1 MVSSQ
6 VSEYR
11 RVKSEVKA
19 KTLVRQR
26 LEGVYNAHVGEG
38 LLNRDEPRDERSYAG
53 RHVEP
58 VADVYDDAISLQPL
72 LKTLWS
78 YRQVV
83 SFAVA
88 GVMGIF
94 AVAMLAAYVFL
105 PVERLGTL
113 EFRLLFDGASQGQ
126 YPNETPFSSAEITS
140 TPVLTEVFEAN
151 DLESYGSYEDF
162 KNSVFVLQSNPELE
176 FLSYEYE
183 AKLAASGLSPV
194 DRASIE
200 EEFQTR
206 RDGLTD
212 PLFSLNLREDARL
225 SPISP
230 SVVSK
235 VLDDTLATWAR
246 QADERK
252 GALRYNIPVF
262 SKNILRW
269 DLIEREDYI
278 TGIDILR
285 AQLRRI
291 IANIDEIAI
300 LPGAA
305 VIRIDDG
312 HTSLAEIRVNLEDVL
327 RFQIQPLVGMIRM
340 TGLSR
345 DPQSLARY
353 VDDQL
358 FQISLERAEAEKR
371 VAAVQESLRAYM
383 LQRGAVPQAGSGGA
397 IPRPAP
403 GGEAMMP
410 QLGESFLDR
419 LLEMSTMNSDIG
431 YRQRLT
437 DRIILESVAVAA
449 LEREQT
455 YYEDLSRSVV
465 SLEPRSRDA
474 DRESE
479 LVSVKARFEGAFDQV
494 VVAVD
499 QVNAIY
505 EELSTHNLNPT
516 TLLYTVTAPFTMRT
530 ERALSLRTA
539 VSYGALVFML
549 SLFLVPLGC
558 LAHGYF
564 QREVVHRETEERPAQ
579 RAPARS
585 EGQREEEPAE
595 RTVGV

>member
-1 MVSSQ
+1 M
-6 VSEYR
+6 
-11 RVKSEVKA
+11 
-19 KTLVRQR
+19 
-26 LEGVYNAHVGEG
+26 
-38 LLNRDEPRDERSYAG
+38 NRDEPRDERSYAG

-58 VADVYDDAISLQPL
+58 VAGVYDDEISLQPL
-72 LKTLWS
+72 FKTLWS
-78 YRQVV
+78 YRQVI
-83 SFAVA
+83 SLAVA

-94 AVAMLAAYVFL
+94 VVAMLAAYVFQA
-105 PVERLGTL
+105 VERLGTL
-113 EFRLLFDGASQGQ
+113 EFRLLFEGASQGQ
-126 YPNETPFSSAEITS
+126 YPNGTLFSSAEITS
-140 TPVLTEVFEAN
+140 TPVLTEVFETN
-151 DLESYGSYEDF
+151 DLERYGSYEDF
-162 KNSVFVLQSNPELE
+162 NNSIFVLQSNPELE
-176 FLSYEYE
+176 LLSYEYQ

-206 RDGLTD
+206 RDSLTD
-212 PLFSLNLREDARL
+212 PRFSLNFREDARVART
-225 SPISP
+225 PP
-230 SVVSK
+230 SLVSK

-269 DLIEREDYI
+269 DLIEAEDYI

-285 AQLRRI
+285 AQVRRI
-291 IANIDEIAI
+291 IANIDQIAV

-305 VIRIDDG
+305 VIRLDDG
-312 HTSLAEIRVNLEDVL
+312 RTSLAEVRVNLEDVL

-345 DPQSLARY
+345 DPEVLGRY
-353 VDDQL
+353 IEDQL
-358 FQISLERAEAEKR
+358 FQMSLERTEASKR
-371 VAAVQESLRAYM
+371 VSAVQKSLRAYM
-383 LQRGAVPQAGSGGA
+383 LQRGAVPEAGAGGA

-419 LLEMSTMNSDIG
+419 LVEMSTMNSDIE

-437 DRIILESVAVAA
+437 DRIIEESVAVAA
-449 LEREQT
+449 LEREQA
-455 YYEDLSRSVV
+455 YYEDLSRSVAD
-465 SLEPRSRDA
+465 LGRRSERL
-474 DRESE
+474 DRERE
-479 LVSVKARFEGAFDQV
+479 LVSIEAGFEGAFNQV
-494 VVAVD
+494 VVAVE

-539 VSYGALVFML
+539 VLYGALVFML
-549 SLFLVPLGC
+549 SLFVVPLGC
-558 LAHGYF
+558 LAHSYF
-564 QREVVHRETEERPAQ
+564 RREVVVHREREERLAQ

-585 EGQREEEPAE
+585 EGQREEESAE

>member
-1 MVSSQ
+1 M
-6 VSEYR
+6 
-11 RVKSEVKA
+11 
-19 KTLVRQR
+19 
-26 LEGVYNAHVGEG
+26 
-38 LLNRDEPRDERSYAG
+38 NRDEPRGERSYAG
-53 RHVEP
+53 RPAEP
-58 VADVYDDAISLQPL
+58 VADVYDDEISLRPL

-78 YRQVV
+78 YRQVM
-83 SFAVA
+83 SLAMA

-94 AVAMLAAYVFL
+94 VVAMLAAYVSQA
-105 PVERLGTL
+105 VERLGTL
-113 EFRLLFDGASQGQ
+113 EFRLLFEGAGQGQ
-126 YPNETPFSSAEITS
+126 YPNGIPFSSAEITS
-140 TPVLTEVFEAN
+140 TPVLTEVFESN
-151 DLESYGSYEDF
+151 DLKRYGSYDDF
-162 KNSVFVLQSNPELE
+162 KNAVFVLQSNPELE
-176 FLSYEYE
+176 LLSYEYQ

-212 PLFSLNLREDARL
+212 PRFSLNVRGDAWL
-225 SPISP
+225 SEMPP
-230 SVVSK
+230 SMVSK

-262 SKNILRW
+262 SKNILRR
-269 DLIEREDYI
+269 DLIEAEDYI

-285 AQLRRI
+285 AQVRRI
-291 IANIDEIAI
+291 IANIDEIAT

-305 VIRIDDG
+305 VIRLDDG
-312 HTSLAEIRVNLEDVL
+312 RTSLAEIRVNLEDVL

-345 DPQSLARY
+345 DPELLGRY
-353 VDDQL
+353 IDDQL

-383 LQRGAVPQAGSGGA
+383 LQRGAVPATGAGGA

-419 LLEMSTMNSDIG
+419 LVEMSTMNSDIE
-431 YRQRLT
+431 YRQQLT
-437 DRIILESVAVAA
+437 DRIIQESVAVAA
-449 LEREQT
+449 LEREQA
-455 YYEDLSRSVV
+455 YYEDLSRSVTD
-465 SLEPRSRDA
+465 LGPRSGRA
-474 DRESE
+474 DRERE
-479 LVSVKARFEGAFDQV
+479 LASVEAGFEGAVDQV
-494 VVAVD
+494 VAAVD

-530 ERALSLRTA
+530 ERALSRRTA
-539 VSYGALVFML
+539 VLYGALVFML
-549 SLFLVPLGC
+549 SLFVVPLGS
-558 LAHGYF
+558 LAHSYF

-579 RAPARS
+579 RAPAARS
-585 EGQREEEPAE
+585 EGQGEEEPEE
-595 RTVGV
+595 RTARA

>member
-1 MVSSQ
+1 M
-6 VSEYR
+6 
-11 RVKSEVKA
+11 
-19 KTLVRQR
+19 
-26 LEGVYNAHVGEG
+26 
-38 LLNRDEPRDERSYAG
+38 NRDEPRDERSYAG
-53 RHVEP
+53 WHVEP
-58 VADVYDDAISLQPL
+58 VADVYDDEISLQPL

-78 YRQVV
+78 YRQAI
-83 SFAVA
+83 SLAVA

-113 EFRLLFDGASQGQ
+113 EFRLLFQGASQGQ
-126 YPNETPFSSAEITS
+126 YPNGTLFSSAEITS
-140 TPVLTEVFEAN
+140 TPVLTEVFEMN
-151 DLESYGSYEDF
+151 DLERYGSYEDF
-162 KNSVFVLQSNPELE
+162 NSSIFVLQSNPELE
-176 FLSYEYE
+176 ILSYEYE
-183 AKLAASGLSPV
+183 AKLAASGLTPV
-194 DRASIE
+194 DRAGIE
-200 EEFQTR
+200 EEFRTKR
-206 RDGLTD
+206 EGLTD
-212 PLFSLNLREDARL
+212 PRFSLNLREDARF

-262 SKNILRW
+262 SKNILRR
-269 DLIEREDYI
+269 DLIEDEDYI

-291 IANIDEIAI
+291 IANIDELAT

-305 VIRIDDG
+305 VIRIGDG
-312 HTSLAEIRVNLEDVL
+312 RTSLAEIRVNLEDVL
-327 RFQIQPLVGMIRM
+327 RFQLQPLVGMIRM

-345 DPQSLARY
+345 DPESLGRY
-353 VDDQL
+353 IDDQL
-358 FQISLERAEAEKR
+358 FQISLERAEAKKR

-383 LQRGAVPQAGSGGA
+383 LQRGAVPEAGAGGA

-419 LLEMSTMNSDIG
+419 LVEMSTMNSDIE
-431 YRQRLT
+431 YRQQLT
-437 DRIILESVAVAA
+437 DRIIEESVAVAA
-449 LEREQT
+449 LEREQA
-455 YYEDLSRSVV
+455 YYEDLSRSVAD
-465 SLEPRSRDA
+465 LGRRSGRA
-474 DRESE
+474 DRERE
-479 LVSVKARFEGAFDQV
+479 LVSVETGFEGAFDQV

-539 VSYGALVFML
+539 VLYGALVFML
-549 SLFLVPLGC
+549 NLFVVPLGC
-558 LAHGYF
+558 LAHSYF
-564 QREVVHRETEERPAQ
+564 RREVVVPSGTR
-579 RAPARS
+579 RAARTKS
-585 EGQREEEPAE
+585 AS
-595 RTVGV
+595 TVRRAA